1 MYTRDKKLA
10 VAGRIPGRG
19 TNRSSYWLIFKG
31 DGERLEALTT
41 RFPDGGEALPV
52 FSFREEAEM
61 YLCLRGLKDGW
72 QIREA
77 GAGEL
82 RSMLCTVF
90 GNVLHVVLDPI
101 PEVSGLGM
109 FELLSL
115 DRRAFMDGLERN

>member
-1 MYTRDKKLA
+1 MYTKDKKLA
-10 VAGRIPGRG
+10 GASRIPGQGR
-19 TNRSSYWLIFKG
+19 NRTSYWLIFKG

-41 RFPDGGEALPV
+41 SFPDGGEALPV

-61 YLCLRGLKDGW
+61 YLCLRDLEGVW

-90 GNVLHVVLDPI
+90 GNILHVVLDPI
-101 PEVSGLGM
+101 PEISGLGM

-115 DRRAFMDGLERN
+115 DRRAFMDGLEKN